1 MCSFLEMERFWRGER
16 RGTPPNNGIAPR
28 DPVAFFEVL
37 LVFVQGIN
45 WNLISFLGVG
55 SISDRGKKKNDCYS
69 HIIGGKKTGFRKNIM
84 KFIHSDFRQVLLF
97 GTVNS

>member
-1 MCSFLEMERFWRGER
+1 MCSFLEMERFWCGER

-55 SISDRGKKKNDCYS
+55 SISDRGKKKMIATATS
-69 HIIGGKKTGFRKNIM
+69 LGGRK
-84 KFIHSDFRQVLLF
+84 QVSGRIL
-97 GTVNS
+97 